1 MTVPVGALGM
11 TAEEHAEFLLTGMYP
26 QRSIDAPNRPP
37 GFGPAATNPS
47 LPKPVDLPPMEEFA
61 AAIRD
66 FWRLDGKLEGRRD
79 GLEEGLE
86 KGRVVG
92 REEVLR
98 EKLTEVLQAAN
109 SPLTAPPIADEA
121 ANKVT
126 APSKRGPG
134 RPSTRDDEADEM
146 LVIRAANPDRGER
159 YCRNLFE
166 GALREREAPLT
177 KPETAGKSDPDGK
190 RWRNERSKRA
200 WEAAHKKL
208 FGDA

>member
-1 MTVPVGALGM
+1 
-11 TAEEHAEFLLTGMYP
+11 
-26 QRSIDAPNRPP
+26 
-37 GFGPAATNPS
+37 
-47 LPKPVDLPPMEEFA
+47 MEGFA

-159 YCRNLFE
+159 YCSKSLRGGVE
-166 GALREREAPLT
+166 RARSSPDEARDRREERPRWEKMAQRALEARM
-177 KPETAGKSDPDGK
+177 GG
-190 RWRNERSKRA
+190 RA
-200 WEAAHKKL
+200 
-208 FGDA
+208 